1 MDLTEFKTEWAQL
14 REKVVEVLGE
24 LPETRLS
31 RPVPEKDGWTVRHS
45 LTYLASLDVQVK
57 SIISISALSAFE
69 SRRLRGEAM
78 FEAQYLRLR
87 DLTPFLAES
96 AETALSSLSEGEAT
110 EFLEQADEATRLL
123 SEARDILITIE
134 ESAE

>member
-1 MDLTEFKTEWAQL
+1 
-14 REKVVEVLGE
+14 
-24 LPETRLS
+24 
-31 RPVPEKDGWTVRHS
+31 
-45 LTYLASLDVQVK
+45 
-57 SIISISALSAFE
+57 
-69 SRRLRGEAM
+69 M

-87 DLTPFLAES
+87 DLTPFLSES
-96 AETALSSLSEGEAT
+96 ADTALSSLSEGEAT

>member
-1 MDLTEFKTEWAQL
+1 MDLTEFKTEWTQL
-14 REKVVEVLGE
+14 REKVVEALGE

-31 RPVPEKDGWTVRHS
+31 RPVPDKDGWTVRHS
-45 LTYLASLDVQVK
+45 LTYLAGLDAQVK
-57 SIISISALSAFE
+57 SIISISDLSAFE

-87 DLTPFLAES
+87 DLTPFLSES
-96 AETALSSLSEGEAT
+96 ADTALSSLSEGEAT

>member
-1 MDLTEFKTEWAQL
+1 MNLTEFKTEWAQL

-110 EFLEQADEATRLL
+110 EFLGQADEATRLL
-123 SEARDILITIE
+123 SEARDVLVTIE
-134 ESAE
+134 KAAE